1 MDIVSY
7 LLGKNA
13 GGGGGGGSLQE
24 LDVTPTDQEQVLL
37 PEEGYVGFSQVT
49 VAAIQ
54 PPVVPPEAGTL
65 TGIVVGTLP
74 KISYVEGDALDL
86 TGCVILA
93 NYSNGYQ
100 YDVTAYCT
108 FTCNDPVTYSD
119 TSIVVTFETETLTI
133 PITVAGKPVEAPAET
148 KGLWHFDDGTDKNEV
163 NGKGTSTSGLV
174 DPQSIVMTS
183 GKFDMGLADRVYLN
197 YNNSLG
203 LIHGAPRE
211 MMLSEVTIEF
221 WFKPTPTS
229 SQASAV
235 YIYLWTYDETNY
247 RVGIQVALNGAV
259 TNKSNAFVMPSPTVA
274 TRTITINE
282 WHHFALVNNKTERKI
297 YIDGILFL
305 TSTATLGTSV
315 DATYGTVHLVTGGML
330 QGFDEVL
337 LTESVKYVT
346 DFEPPHAPYYLANQ
360 GGE

>member
-13 GGGGGGGSLQE
+13 GGGGGGGGSLQE

-54 PPVVPPEAGTL
+54 PPVVPPEAGAL
-65 TGIVVGTLP
+65 VSLVVGTLP
-74 KISYVEGDALDL
+74 KVSYVEGDPLDL

-100 YDVTAYCT
+100 LDVTAYCT

-119 TSIVVTFETETLTI
+119 TAIVVSLTQGGVTATLSI
-133 PITVAGKPVEAPAET
+133 PITVAGIPVEAPAET

-174 DPQSIVMTS
+174 DPQSITSTS
-183 GKFDMGLADRVYLN
+183 GKFNAGIDGNIWLN

-203 LIHGAPRE
+203 LIHSTTPEIELAE
-211 MMLSEVTIEF
+211 LTIEF

-229 SQASAV
+229 NGAAIFGIS
-235 YIYLWTYDETNY
+235 TYTYNEINY
-247 RVGIQVALNGAV
+247 RIAAQVTVNGAV
-259 TNKSNAFVMPSPTVA
+259 TNKSGSYMMPSPTVA
-274 TRTITINE
+274 SRTITTNQ
-282 WHHFALVNNKTERKI
+282 WHHFAFVNNKDERKV
-297 YIDGILFL
+297 YIDGTLWL
-305 TSTATLGTSV
+305 TSTAPLQTSNIS
-315 DATYGTVHLVTGGML
+315 ASYGNL
-330 QGFDEVL
+330 QVCNSSYTPRL
-337 LTESVKYVT
+337 
-346 DFEPPHAPYYLANQ
+346 
-360 GGE
+360 